1 MQTKV
6 FEYDIID
13 HSMVKMGLAYAD
25 VVLLYGITCRR
36 YSKDGEII
44 MAKCV
49 VNGDTW
55 TTSYNGGMPTK
66 TIKRKVSLDIDKQCI
81 R

>member
-1 MQTKV
+1 
-6 FEYDIID
+6 
-13 HSMVKMGLAYAD
+13 
-25 VVLLYGITCRR
+25 
-36 YSKDGEII
+36 